1 MGASNKAF
9 LEVRIRAE
17 MSEETYCSK
26 PKHLIDEM
34 TIKSIS
40 DEGFKEEYKKS
51 PVWVELNKQ
60 IGQFYKERTKL
71 EEAIRNENR

>member
-1 MGASNKAF
+1 MGASSKAF

-17 MSEETYCSK
+17 MSEETYCSI

-34 TIKSIS
+34 TIKSIT

-51 PVWVELNKQ
+51 LVWVQLGKEISK
-60 IGQFYKERTKL
+60 FYKERTKL
-71 EEAIRNENR
+71 EEAIRNENT